1 MSGDTLRGIKAA
13 IPWQSDDT
21 NTVRQRS
28 PISGNISLGWP
39 GTFTGKAA
47 SFNLAATLILR
58 SQPPVMCV

>member
-13 IPWQSDDT
+13 ISDDT
-21 NTVRQRS
+21 NTVRQQS

-47 SFNLAATLILR
+47 SFNLVSTLTLSGR
-58 SQPPVMCV
+58 SHQ